1 MNNKW
6 IPVND
11 EIYLK
16 LKKRKCYK
24 ISSHLLQLFG
34 LLDFEIG
41 GQNNRD
47 ITSFWTATIS
57 DSTIISICH
66 SQQQKD
72 VFTLKFTNIVKPRQT
87 LRLNNLYV
95 LSTGVSLKHLT
106 HSLIRAPFT
115 ERIWLDERKFNYP
128 ERPVTTHGYK
138 HSNKA
143 EYSQLVAL
151 SRPAPDRSY

>member
-1 MNNKW
+1 M
-6 IPVND
+6 
-11 EIYLK
+11 
-16 LKKRKCYK
+16 
-24 ISSHLLQLFG
+24 QLFG

-47 ITSFWTATIS
+47 ITSFLTATIS
-57 DSTIISICH
+57 DSTITSICH

-72 VFTLKFTNIVKPRQT
+72 VFTQKFTNIVKPHQT

-115 ERIWLDERKFNYP
+115 ESI
-128 ERPVTTHGYK
+128 
-138 HSNKA
+138 
-143 EYSQLVAL
+143 
-151 SRPAPDRSY
+151 